1 MKLVIPEA
9 QRPLF
14 EKLAAM
20 TVEVRKLTEDGYGCG
35 SGVVLTADGLVLTA
49 HHVITRARVVRVRR
63 LHLDKRRW
71 HLWTYGSYK
80 ADVVWRDR
88 RADVAVLKLRKP
100 PGDLVAAE
108 IGSPE
113 SLAIGDAL
121 YRVGR
126 DVVPLAEGYIL
137 DLGKHE
143 RIPEIDVGMHAQ
155 PGSSGGPIF
164 DKDGR
169 LVALCL
175 RYQSDDKMPP
185 KAHGI
190 PLSAVKTRIL
200 RRKEVRA
207 LLSPEDHER
216 LLGVPPSAVGAE

>member
-14 EKLAAM
+14 SRLAAV
-20 TVEVRKLTEDGYGCG
+20 TVEVRKLTEDGYGAG
-35 SGVVLTADGLVLTA
+35 SGVVLTADGLILTA
-49 HHVITRARVVRVRR
+49 HHVITRSRVVRVRR
-63 LHLDKRRW
+63 LHLDKKRW
-71 HLWTYGSYK
+71 HLWTYGTYT

-88 RADVAVLKLRKP
+88 RADVSVLKLRKP
-100 PGDLVAAE
+100 PPDLAFAE
-108 IGSPE
+108 IGSPDTLE
-113 SLAIGDAL
+113 IGDAL

-126 DVVPLAEGYIL
+126 DVVPLAAGYVL
-137 DLGKHE
+137 DLGKHD
-143 RIPEIDVGMHAQ
+143 RLPEIDVGMHAQ

-164 DKDGR
+164 DKEGR
-169 LVALCL
+169 LVAICL

-190 PLSAVKTRIL
+190 PLSSVKTRIF
-200 RRKEVRA
+200 RRKEIRD

-216 LLGVPPSAVGAE
+216 LLGLPPERHDAQ